1 MNLAR
6 TSIKR
11 PVGVLM
17 VMLIVILLGAVS
29 LTELNLDLL
38 PQITPPVA
46 AVITT
51 FRGASA
57 NEVCELVTER
67 IEAAVVTTS
76 GIKDLM
82 SISQEGISIVVLTFD
97 WNQDMTEARTDINQK
112 IELVPL
118 PEGASKP
125 TVMKFDPTMLPVME
139 ISITHTK
146 ETDLPELTILSE
158 KTLKPRIEGI
168 EGVASV
174 DMLGGLTQQ
183 IQVQL
188 DPAKLNA
195 LGLTQDAI
203 AGIIAASNLN
213 YPVGKV
219 DKDGFLLDVRLEGKF
234 KSIEDVEDLVVGYA
248 PATLLTSGVAGLP
261 NPAPAGAQLPGAVQ
275 QVPMVPVKLKD
286 VALVEQ
292 AFTDITSIARING
305 KSSVLLSVKKEGS
318 ANTVSVAREVRDELD
333 KLKAEIS
340 GFDAIISFD
349 QAKFIEESIRSVAN
363 NLLLG
368 AVLAI
373 IVLILFLKDFRT
385 TIVIAISIPFSV
397 IATFMLMYFGSLTL
411 NIMTLGGLTLGI
423 GMLVDNSIVVIE
435 NIYRHLEL
443 GIEPK
448 EAAAKGAGQVATAIT
463 ASTLT
468 TLVVFLPIVFVGGVS
483 GIIFKELA
491 LTVTFSLLASLVVA
505 LTVVPMLASVWFTN
519 KKKHGAAVAHAS
531 TGNTQPSSNGEN
543 QPGRYYKMVEW
554 TLHNRL
560 LVIVLVVAL
569 VAVSAYMGSQIGTE
583 FMPTA
588 DEGGFSITV
597 TMPEGTPIE
606 KMDKLVLEIE
616 DILDKNPAIQMYT
629 ASISAGAGITT
640 LLTSEGGTV
649 ATLTAVVT
657 QETLDK
663 KETIK
668 VMEEVEREVD
678 KIRDSAKISFT
689 PQSTIALMA
698 GGISGSV
705 QLSVTGPDIAE
716 VSRINDAVVEKIEQ
730 LDEVKEVTS
739 TLTERKPQIHV
750 IVNKEK
756 AIVHGLTPA
765 QIGTALSRA
774 VSGQTVSRLEQDG
787 ETFDIVV
794 RYKKDALQT
803 VEDLESLLLS
813 GARGPVPLSE
823 IAEVIDGE
831 GPITINRLNQR
842 TSATIR
848 AKYADLTLGEIT
860 AKIADTISDIDVPDG
875 YSIDIGGMSELME
888 EGFDALKLALVLA
901 IILVYMVMAASFESL
916 ATPFVILLTMPLGI
930 VGVVIAL
937 YIAGYA
943 FGITAFMGAIVLAG
957 IIVNNG
963 IVMVDFINQERAEGI
978 PLGEAICGGASKR
991 LRAVLMTSLTT
1002 ILALIPMA
1010 IGLGEGGE
1018 LVAPMALS
1026 IMGGLASG
1034 TLFTLFVVPVIY
1046 SIFTGYRPP
1055 VREEAEVEQE

>member
-97 WNQDMTEARTDINQK
+97 WNQDMAEARTDINQK

>member
-11 PVGVLM
+11 PVAVLM

>member
-1 MNLAR
+1 
-6 TSIKR
+6 
-11 PVGVLM
+11 
-17 VMLIVILLGAVS
+17 
-29 LTELNLDLL
+29 
-38 PQITPPVA
+38 
-46 AVITT
+46 
-51 FRGASA
+51 
-57 NEVCELVTER
+57 
-67 IEAAVVTTS
+67 
-76 GIKDLM
+76 
-82 SISQEGISIVVLTFD
+82 
-97 WNQDMTEARTDINQK
+97 
-112 IELVPL
+112 LVPL

-1018 LVAPMALS
+1018 LVVPMALS

>member
-97 WNQDMTEARTDINQK
+97 WNQDMAEARTDINQK

-1055 VREEAEVEQE
+1055 VREEAEIEQE

>member
-146 ETDLPELTILSE
+146 ETDLPELTMLSE

>member
-97 WNQDMTEARTDINQK
+97 WNQDMAEARTDINQK

-146 ETDLPELTILSE
+146 ETDLPELTMLSE

>member
-97 WNQDMTEARTDINQK
+97 WNQDMAEARTDINQK

-146 ETDLPELTILSE
+146 ETDLPELTMLSE

-901 IILVYMVMAASFESL
+901 IILVYMVMATSFESL

>member
-11 PVGVLM
+11 PVSVLM

-125 TVMKFDPTMLPVME
+125 MVMKFDPTMLPVME

-213 YPVGKV
+213 YSVGKV

-248 PATLLTSGVAGLP
+248 PATLLTSGAAGLP
-261 NPAPAGAQLPGAVQ
+261 NPAPTGAQLPGAVQ

-519 KKKHGAAVAHAS
+519 KKKHGAAVAYAS

-1055 VREEAEVEQE
+1055 VREEAEIEQE

>member
-97 WNQDMTEARTDINQK
+97 WNQDMAEARTDINQK

-125 TVMKFDPTMLPVME
+125 MVMKFDPTMLPVME

-146 ETDLPELTILSE
+146 ETDLPELTMLSE

>member
-97 WNQDMTEARTDINQK
+97 WNQDMAEARTDINQK

-423 GMLVDNSIVVIE
+423 GMLVD
-435 NIYRHLEL
+435 L
-443 GIEPK
+443 
-448 EAAAKGAGQVATAIT
+448 
-463 ASTLT
+463 
-468 TLVVFLPIVFVGGVS
+468 
-483 GIIFKELA
+483 
-491 LTVTFSLLASLVVA
+491 SL
-505 LTVVPMLASVWFTN
+505 
-519 KKKHGAAVAHAS
+519 
-531 TGNTQPSSNGEN
+531 
-543 QPGRYYKMVEW
+543 
-554 TLHNRL
+554 
-560 LVIVLVVAL
+560 
-569 VAVSAYMGSQIGTE
+569 
-583 FMPTA
+583 
-588 DEGGFSITV
+588 
-597 TMPEGTPIE
+597 
-606 KMDKLVLEIE
+606 
-616 DILDKNPAIQMYT
+616 
-629 ASISAGAGITT
+629 
-640 LLTSEGGTV
+640 
-649 ATLTAVVT
+649 
-657 QETLDK
+657 
-663 KETIK
+663 
-668 VMEEVEREVD
+668 
-678 KIRDSAKISFT
+678 
-689 PQSTIALMA
+689 
-698 GGISGSV
+698 
-705 QLSVTGPDIAE
+705 
-716 VSRINDAVVEKIEQ
+716 
-730 LDEVKEVTS
+730 
-739 TLTERKPQIHV
+739 IH
-750 IVNKEK
+750 I
-756 AIVHGLTPA
+756 
-765 QIGTALSRA
+765 
-774 VSGQTVSRLEQDG
+774 
-787 ETFDIVV
+787 
-794 RYKKDALQT
+794 
-803 VEDLESLLLS
+803 
-813 GARGPVPLSE
+813 
-823 IAEVIDGE
+823 
-831 GPITINRLNQR
+831 
-842 TSATIR
+842 
-848 AKYADLTLGEIT
+848 
-860 AKIADTISDIDVPDG
+860 
-875 YSIDIGGMSELME
+875 
-888 EGFDALKLALVLA
+888 
-901 IILVYMVMAASFESL
+901 
-916 ATPFVILLTMPLGI
+916 
-930 VGVVIAL
+930 
-937 YIAGYA
+937 
-943 FGITAFMGAIVLAG
+943 
-957 IIVNNG
+957 
-963 IVMVDFINQERAEGI
+963 
-978 PLGEAICGGASKR
+978 
-991 LRAVLMTSLTT
+991 
-1002 ILALIPMA
+1002 
-1010 IGLGEGGE
+1010 
-1018 LVAPMALS
+1018 
-1026 IMGGLASG
+1026 
-1034 TLFTLFVVPVIY
+1034 
-1046 SIFTGYRPP
+1046 
-1055 VREEAEVEQE
+1055 

>member
-97 WNQDMTEARTDINQK
+97 WNQDMAEARTDINQK

-146 ETDLPELTILSE
+146 ETDLPELTMLSE

-483 GIIFKELA
+483 GIIFKELT

-1055 VREEAEVEQE
+1055 VREEAEIEQE

>member
-97 WNQDMTEARTDINQK
+97 WNQDMAEARTDINQK

-765 QIGTALSRA
+765 QIGTVLSRA

>member
-97 WNQDMTEARTDINQK
+97 WNQDMAEARTDINQK

-146 ETDLPELTILSE
+146 ETDLPELTMLSE

-901 IILVYMVMAASFESL
+901 IILVYMVMAALFESL

>member
-1 MNLAR
+1 
-6 TSIKR
+6 
-11 PVGVLM
+11 
-17 VMLIVILLGAVS
+17 
-29 LTELNLDLL
+29 
-38 PQITPPVA
+38 
-46 AVITT
+46 
-51 FRGASA
+51 
-57 NEVCELVTER
+57 
-67 IEAAVVTTS
+67 
-76 GIKDLM
+76 
-82 SISQEGISIVVLTFD
+82 
-97 WNQDMTEARTDINQK
+97 
-112 IELVPL
+112 
-118 PEGASKP
+118 
-125 TVMKFDPTMLPVME
+125 
-139 ISITHTK
+139 
-146 ETDLPELTILSE
+146 
-158 KTLKPRIEGI
+158 
-168 EGVASV
+168 
-174 DMLGGLTQQ
+174 
-183 IQVQL
+183 
-188 DPAKLNA
+188 
-195 LGLTQDAI
+195 
-203 AGIIAASNLN
+203 
-213 YPVGKV
+213 V
-219 DKDGFLLDVRLEGKF
+219 DKAGFLPDVRLEGKI

-657 QETLDK
+657 GSGDI
-663 KETIK
+663 IK
-668 VMEEVEREVD
+668 
-678 KIRDSAKISFT
+678 
-689 PQSTIALMA
+689 
-698 GGISGSV
+698 
-705 QLSVTGPDIAE
+705 PDH
-716 VSRINDAVVEKIEQ
+716 
-730 LDEVKEVTS
+730 L
-739 TLTERKPQIHV
+739 
-750 IVNKEK
+750 
-756 AIVHGLTPA
+756 
-765 QIGTALSRA
+765 
-774 VSGQTVSRLEQDG
+774 
-787 ETFDIVV
+787 
-794 RYKKDALQT
+794 
-803 VEDLESLLLS
+803 
-813 GARGPVPLSE
+813 
-823 IAEVIDGE
+823 
-831 GPITINRLNQR
+831 
-842 TSATIR
+842 
-848 AKYADLTLGEIT
+848 
-860 AKIADTISDIDVPDG
+860 
-875 YSIDIGGMSELME
+875 
-888 EGFDALKLALVLA
+888 
-901 IILVYMVMAASFESL
+901 
-916 ATPFVILLTMPLGI
+916 
-930 VGVVIAL
+930 
-937 YIAGYA
+937 
-943 FGITAFMGAIVLAG
+943 
-957 IIVNNG
+957 
-963 IVMVDFINQERAEGI
+963 
-978 PLGEAICGGASKR
+978 
-991 LRAVLMTSLTT
+991 
-1002 ILALIPMA
+1002 
-1010 IGLGEGGE
+1010 
-1018 LVAPMALS
+1018 
-1026 IMGGLASG
+1026 
-1034 TLFTLFVVPVIY
+1034 
-1046 SIFTGYRPP
+1046 
-1055 VREEAEVEQE
+1055 